1 MRVPLARPELQL
13 PHPAP
18 VVLHRHDERGEAAP
32 DEATVRQAHPTELFV
47 NHETRHHEPPA
58 PCTSRS
64 SIDTFSSTPKR
75 TLWNTSMSA
84 PRRAE
89 DDLLLTSLLPLPLPL
104 PPPRN
109 TRRSFFRCVFH
120 GRHMANLATDFRVME
135 EQCTTSSHNLSSSI
149 SSRSSAC
156 FSVDAS
162 KTSIAEV
169 LARRVEI
176 SSSSYSYPEE
186 EVGMGYKRCDIAC
199 VISIGFVAFVR
210 YRIYRM

>member
-1 MRVPLARPELQL
+1 
-13 PHPAP
+13 
-18 VVLHRHDERGEAAP
+18 
-32 DEATVRQAHPTELFV
+32 
-47 NHETRHHEPPA
+47 
-58 PCTSRS
+58 
-64 SIDTFSSTPKR
+64 
-75 TLWNTSMSA
+75 MSA

-120 GRHMANLATDFRVME
+120 GRHMANLATDFRV
-135 EQCTTSSHNLSSSI
+135 I
-149 SSRSSAC
+149 
-156 FSVDAS
+156 SVDAS